1 MFLNPLKCL
10 VCVLS
15 GFCSVCVLCA
25 FYSVIIHSMFVF
37 LNGLCVC
44 SHLLVCG
51 VTCLQCL
58 SKVLLFLAVF
68 LGLCC
73 AVWLC
78 VVSYLQCVW
87 CHKKLQCVCVVW
99 CELSEVC
106 GLQRACVS
114 SVCSEL
120 VVWCELS
127 AAHIAHKSSSN
138 QDINGNLKVL

>member
-1 MFLNPLKCL
+1 
-10 VCVLS
+10 
-15 GFCSVCVLCA
+15 
-25 FYSVIIHSMFVF
+25 MFVF

-58 SKVLLFLAVF
+58 SKVLLFLVVF

-87 CHKKLQCVCVVW
+87 CHKKLQCVCVVCVVVW
-99 CELSEVC
+99 CELSAICEVC
-106 GLQRACVS
+106 GVQCACVS

-120 VVWCELS
+120 VV
-127 AAHIAHKSSSN
+127 
-138 QDINGNLKVL
+138 